1 MKKFLALL
9 LACVLVLALCA
20 CGKAAPLSEEEKLAK
35 VEELYLNKLSGN
47 GGTLEE
53 YRVDKVEPVDNETLS
68 MLTGKDGFFPD
79 ATDDAVF
86 AYVTYSVKPAA
97 DYYLAWTAGNGEE
110 QGDWI
115 VNKTACVCVD
125 KVNGEFALVSDG
137 TGW

>member
-9 LACVLVLALCA
+9 LACVMVLALCG
-20 CGKAAPLSEEEKLAK
+20 CGKAVPLSDEEKLAK
-35 VEELYLNKLSGN
+35 VEELYLNKLSDN
-47 GGTLEE
+47 G
-53 YRVDKVEPVDNETLS
+53 DKVEPVDNETLS
-68 MLTGKDGFFPD
+68 MLTGDGFFPD
-79 ATDDAVF
+79 ATDDAIF
-86 AYVTYSVKPAA
+86 AYVTYSVKPIA
-97 DYYLAWTAGNGEE
+97 DQYFNWTAGNGEE

>member
-9 LACVLVLALCA
+9 LACVMVLALCA
-20 CGKAAPLSEEEKLAK
+20 CGKAVPLSDEEKLAK
-35 VEELYLNKLSGN
+35 VEELYLNKLSDN

-68 MLTGKDGFFPD
+68 MLTGDGFFPD
-79 ATDDAVF
+79 ATDDAIF
-86 AYVTYSVKPAA
+86 AYVKYSVKPIA
-97 DYYLAWTAGNGEE
+97 DQYFNWTAGNGEE

-115 VNKTACVCVD
+115 VNKLACVCVD